1 MYDLVIFNFVKL
13 HRYSLKKSIIERA
26 EVERTLI
33 FRDSM
38 RFGLRAPV
46 ARPKSVSFTWPV
58 ESTRKFCRG
67 LILHW
72 ISQLFRAYLRFKIPV
87 NVPELVQLAN
97 RREHFT
103 DVESCVF
110 LLEDARIVK

>member
-1 MYDLVIFNFVKL
+1 M
-13 HRYSLKKSIIERA
+13 
-26 EVERTLI
+26 
-33 FRDSM
+33 
-38 RFGLRAPV
+38 
-46 ARPKSVSFTWPV
+46 
-58 ESTRKFCRG
+58 
-67 LILHW
+67 
-72 ISQLFRAYLRFKIPV
+72 